1 MFIILLHLRIL
12 IFIHVGHV
20 SYRNV
25 YYHICIFVVLLHG
38 GEVEIEDLKQ
48 SSVRPLSFRYYEK
61 VNKLISDS
69 QPQVKDMVL
78 SIVRKTIKNDASR
91 FTAYRDINLSF
102 NSSRLDYI
110 TSKLFRL
117 SALLSLSYFEGFGLH
132 LLNNYSSLLQ

>member
-1 MFIILLHLRIL
+1 M
-12 IFIHVGHV
+12 
-20 SYRNV
+20 
-25 YYHICIFVVLLHG
+25 
-38 GEVEIEDLKQ
+38 
-48 SSVRPLSFRYYEK
+48 
-61 VNKLISDS
+61 SDS